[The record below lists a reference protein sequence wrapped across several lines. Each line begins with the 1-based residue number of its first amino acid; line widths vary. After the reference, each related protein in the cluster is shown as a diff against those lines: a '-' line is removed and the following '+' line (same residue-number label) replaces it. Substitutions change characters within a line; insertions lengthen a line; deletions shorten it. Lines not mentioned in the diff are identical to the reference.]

1 MTRRP
6 QVLFLLALTGVLAM
20 FGVLIA
26 ELAGPLALG
35 AYVAVVLGLLV
46 LGARR
51 AQALATP
58 SGRTCS
64 CCTGTVHDPVQVR

>member
-20 FGVLIA
+20 VGVLVA
-26 ELAGPLALG
+26 ELARPLALV
-35 AYVAVVLGLLV
+35 AYVVVVLGLLV

-51 AQALATP
+51 AKALATP
-58 SGRTCS
+58 PGRTCS
-64 CCTGTVHDPVQVR
+64 CCTSTVHDPVQVR